1 MTNKILSI
9 GLIGMFIASLTACSS
24 DDHTAEPPSQAS
36 KYKVE
41 ISHEGKTEAFTQMLN
56 VSLGVNEGQKVE
68 ISSDFQFDGAGTYP
82 TPQLYQLVYTGAVQ
96 NITFETVSPVN
107 EIAVMHMLST
117 QSNETLNTTIKIY
130 KNGSLVKQQT
140 NTMTKDNW
148 QYNLSVR

>member
-9 GLIGMFIASLTACSS
+9 ELIGIFIASLTACSS

-41 ISHEGKTEAFTQMLN
+41 ISHEGNTEAFTQMLN

-107 EIAVMHMLST
+107 EIAVMHMFST